1 MDNIQICKM
10 TLLDLEEI
18 KDILFSDFDD
28 FWNINIFKNE
38 LLNPNSQY
46 IVAKVENKILGYA
59 GLWKAVDDMHIT
71 NIVTAKKFRR
81 HNIGSLLLSK
91 LIEIAITD
99 KDINSITL
107 EVNSN
112 NIPAQKLY
120 EKFNFKVVGL
130 RKKYYNN
137 VDDAIIMTLN
147 MREIPQST
155 RNAIVLR

>member
-1 MDNIQICKM
+1 MDEVQIHKM
-10 TLLDLEEI
+10 TISDLNEI
-18 KDILFSDFDD
+18 EDVLFSDFDD
-28 FWNINIFKNE
+28 FWNVNIFRSE

-46 IVAKVENKILGYA
+46 IVAKINNKIVGFA
-59 GLWKAVDDMHIT
+59 GIWKAVDDVHIT

-81 HNIGSLLLSK
+81 QNIGSKLLSK
-91 LIEIAITD
+91 LIQMAEAEKGITA
-99 KDINSITL
+99 ITL

-137 VDDAIIMTLN
+137 TEDAILMTLQIN
-147 MREIPQST
+147 DIP
-155 RNAIVLR
+155 NL